1 MLLCVACVQEIDTP
15 NLHQRKMT
23 VNNLLTQNNVLKLSL
38 TYTNELGNIAY
49 EDVPL
54 QLHLQKKKV
63 HKRAVCLCIQ
73 LIYTT
78 SSMKKTDGNN

>member
-1 MLLCVACVQEIDTP
+1 MLLCVACVEEIDTP

-63 HKRAVCLCIQ
+63 HKRVFLSLYSTYLYDI
-73 LIYTT
+73 T
-78 SSMKKTDGNN
+78 SVH